1 MAQITQIQIFG
12 SAAFGEIKYHSLRA
26 TPQKKNI
33 ALEVLSLCLRKKVFS
48 GVPVS
53 AFLFMA
59 QITQILLSLGM
70 LLLERS
76 KITVWEWHLFKK
88 KFCYG
93 SFEFVCLTL
102 KGIFSGTS

>member
-26 TPQKKNI
+26 TPSQKKKNI

-76 KITVWEWHLFKK
+76 KITV
-88 KFCYG
+88 
-93 SFEFVCLTL
+93 
-102 KGIFSGTS
+102 